1 VAFVLLVFGLACS
14 YGWQWVPASVAA
26 DVQNVL
32 SALMALGLLVLVAMV
47 FASREV
53 LQVVA
58 LLGLLKATVITCN
71 TWYAIAPWPVMPGA
85 PLCSTRLDF
94 PLGIV
99 GLVLGVVLAAY
110 LFRHHHQG
118 KHDG

>member
-1 VAFVLLVFGLACS
+1 MAFVLLVFGLACC

-53 LQVVA
+53 IYVAA
-58 LLGLLKATVITCN
+58 LLGALKATVITCN
-71 TWYAIAPWPVMPGA
+71 TWFAIAPWPVLPGDA
-85 PLCSTRLDF
+85 LCSTKFNL
-94 PLGIV
+94 PLGVI
-99 GLVLGVVLAAY
+99 GLALGAALAAH
-110 LFRHHHQG
+110 LINRRG
-118 KHDG
+118 K